1 MSRPRHN
8 SNPHKEKPEEVWIPK
23 TRLGMLVSS
32 GKITSLS
39 EITANAW
46 TIKEPEIINA
56 LIPNIRNIV
65 VNVRIVQK
73 QTDAGESTRFS
84 AIVAVGDGESA
95 FGIGN
100 GKARHMRDSIDKAV
114 DDAMLHVI
122 PVKSGCGSWECKCGD
137 SHSIPYK
144 TVGRGGSV
152 RVELIPGPKGLGL
165 VAGKNI
171 RSLLSLAGIKDVWTR
186 TYGSTSTPA
195 SVANAVYDSLEK
207 MHRLGDRTQ

>member
-1 MSRPRHN
+1 
-8 SNPHKEKPEEVWIPK
+8 
-23 TRLGMLVSS
+23 MLVSS

-56 LIPNIRNIV
+56 QIPNIRNIV
-65 VNVRIVQK
+65 VNDRIVQK
-73 QTDAGESTRFS
+73 QTEAGESTRFS

-144 TVGRGGSV
+144 PVG
-152 RVELIPGPKGLGL
+152 
-165 VAGKNI
+165 
-171 RSLLSLAGIKDVWTR
+171 
-186 TYGSTSTPA
+186 
-195 SVANAVYDSLEK
+195 
-207 MHRLGDRTQ
+207 